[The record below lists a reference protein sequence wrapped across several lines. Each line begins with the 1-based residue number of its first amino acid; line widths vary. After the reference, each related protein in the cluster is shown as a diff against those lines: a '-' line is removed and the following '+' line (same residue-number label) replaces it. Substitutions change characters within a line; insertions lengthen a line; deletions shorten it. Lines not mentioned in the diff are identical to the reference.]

1 MSNWGSVGDRRL
13 KLSSDKIKIKPS
25 VANLCTSTTLYRKGF
40 SKQKFDIT
48 IYNIQ
53 QLICHNQ
60 GGENIHWNAQFFF
73 PKIFFSRVSFF
84 LFSSHTKKG
93 GKALLHYKGLQMYNY
108 TVRSMWSLLGY
119 IIDTD
124 STSKTRKTTKFYI
137 YIYIYMQRST
147 PSIHVIFI
155 EARPENES
163 PMLNDLSAG

>member
-1 MSNWGSVGDRRL
+1 
-13 KLSSDKIKIKPS
+13 
-25 VANLCTSTTLYRKGF
+25 
-40 SKQKFDIT
+40 
-48 IYNIQ
+48 
-53 QLICHNQ
+53 
-60 GGENIHWNAQFFF
+60 
-73 PKIFFSRVSFF
+73 
-84 LFSSHTKKG
+84 
-93 GKALLHYKGLQMYNY
+93 MYNY

-137 YIYIYMQRST
+137 YMQRST

>member
-1 MSNWGSVGDRRL
+1 MIL
-13 KLSSDKIKIKPS
+13 Q
-25 VANLCTSTTLYRKGF
+25 F
-40 SKQKFDIT
+40 T
-48 IYNIQ
+48 IYNNSYVTTKEVRIYTEM
-53 QLICHNQ
+53 HR
-60 GGENIHWNAQFFF
+60 GFFLR
-73 PKIFFSRVSFF
+73 FFSVSFF
-84 LFSSHTKKG
+84 LLIPKKG

-124 STSKTRKTTKFYI
+124 STSKNRKTTKFYI

-155 EARPENES
+155 QARPENES

>member
-1 MSNWGSVGDRRL
+1 MHR
-13 KLSSDKIKIKPS
+13 
-25 VANLCTSTTLYRKGF
+25 
-40 SKQKFDIT
+40 
-48 IYNIQ
+48 
-53 QLICHNQ
+53 
-60 GGENIHWNAQFFF
+60 FFF
-73 PKIFFSRVSFF
+73 QSELFFSF
-84 LFSSHTKKG
+84 FSSHTKKG

>member
-1 MSNWGSVGDRRL
+1 MGGQCL
-13 KLSSDKIKIKPS
+13 KLSSDEIKPS

-40 SKQKFDIT
+40 SKQKILILQFT
-48 IYNIQ
+48 IYNNSYVTTKEVRIYTEM
-53 QLICHNQ
+53 HR
-60 GGENIHWNAQFFF
+60 FFF
-73 PKIFFSRVSFF
+73 PKSFF
-84 LFSSHTKKG
+84 LFFFFKGEIFFLSFSSHTKKG

-147 PSIHVIFI
+147 PSIHDIFI
-155 EARPENES
+155 EARPETNL
-163 PMLNDLSAG
+163 PC

>member
-1 MSNWGSVGDRRL
+1 MRIYTEMHRVFFLRFL
-13 KLSSDKIKIKPS
+13 FLSE
-25 VANLCTSTTLYRKGF
+25 LFY
-40 SKQKFDIT
+40 
-48 IYNIQ
+48 
-53 QLICHNQ
+53 
-60 GGENIHWNAQFFF
+60 
-73 PKIFFSRVSFF
+73 